1 MIMRFFISLFIL
13 FVSAGSSLYAQDRP
27 VIRATVTKNKVL
39 LGEPF
44 QLIVE
49 SSIPGGS
56 IVRPLIIDTIP
67 HFEFLEPPV
76 VDTIREAR
84 GIQIKGVYTLTS
96 FDSGHWV
103 IPSFSLSAR
112 IRTDTIPIDVVFS
125 DFDPNQPYHDIKDI
139 IPVDEAKE
147 RNNWWYYAAGGA
159 LLLILLIVFLTRKK
173 KKPKAEQ
180 VIDKDAYGE
189 AIDSLMKLKKNK
201 PQALAYY
208 SELASIFRVYVLKR
222 RGILSLQKTTHDLVI
237 KLQSLGPD
245 KQRFDR
251 LAQALRLSDFVKF
264 AKYSPSMEDDEE
276 AWDAIKN
283 SIEELE
289 RTT

>member
-13 FVSAGSSLYAQDRP
+13 LVSAGSSLYAQDRP